1 MKKILILFGVV
12 LSTCFAFAKEKIV
25 ITSIQP
31 LYSITKYVTKGTDIE
46 VYNPFGSDVSM
57 TMTKE
62 KIHEP
67 EFDLSVAKKA
77 QAVIDIAR
85 VWPEDIIYGV
95 ARNKNINI
103 IEIDASFPYD
113 ENLSPLFFNDFSNG
127 KVNYYIWTGSK
138 NILRMANIIAKDL
151 IRIYPKNKKAIEKNL
166 VDLNNRLRNIEIELN
181 NKMLNAQTTEVLSLS
196 ENIQYFLN
204 DMNLYVEP
212 IDYSSVTADNAQKI
226 MEDTGIKIFVSDRW
240 LKRKVVKAIKA
251 AGGQFIVIN
260 TLDIPLDLDEK
271 MDPDALLKAYKEN
284 ANAIIDALSK
294 EEDVEEIK

>member
-1 MKKILILFGVV
+1 MKKILILLGMI
-12 LSTCFAFAKEKIV
+12 LSTCFVFAKEKIV

-31 LYSITKYVTKGTDIE
+31 LYSITKYVTKGTDIK

-67 EFDLSVAKKA
+67 EFDLEIAKKA

-85 VWPEDIIYGV
+85 VWPEDTIFAA

-113 ENLSPLFFNDFSNG
+113 ENLSPLFFTDFPNG
-127 KVNYYIWTGSK
+127 KVNYYVWTGNK
-138 NILRMANIIAKDL
+138 NILRMANIVAKDL
-151 IRIYPKNKKAIEKNL
+151 TKIYPKDKKTIEKNL
-166 VDLNNRLRNIEIELN
+166 VNLSNRLRTLEVVLN
-181 NKMLNAQTTEVLSLS
+181 NKMLNAKTTEVISLS
-196 ENIQYFLN
+196 PNIQYFLN
-204 DMNLYVEP
+204 DMNLYVESV
-212 IDYSSVTADNAQKI
+212 DYSSVTADNVAKI
-226 MEDTGIKIFVSDRW
+226 MDDTGIKIFVSDRW

-251 AGGQFIVIN
+251 AGGKFIVIN

-271 MDPDALLKAYKEN
+271 MDPDGLLKAYEEN

-294 EEDVEEIK
+294 EDVQESK